1 MRLRKL
7 SKPFSD
13 NVTVYYAASVT
24 CMNSHNTL
32 IVFNNKLVFLLKI
45 SLLEKALIQMCSPKS
60 TELIRR

>member
-13 NVTVYYAASVT
+13 NVTVCYAASVAY
-24 CMNSHNTL
+24 MKSRDTL
-32 IVFNNKLVFLLKI
+32 FVFNNKIVFLSKI

-60 TELIRR
+60 TELIRS